1 VSETALGFLLAGTL
15 VGAGVPAL
23 LCRDFS
29 GEAAARQAGGAL
41 TTSRIAGSSVNFT

>member
-29 GEAAARQAGGAL
+29 GRTAARPPDGPAAARRAA
-41 TTSRIAGSSVNFT
+41 AGSSV